1 MKKLGTAVF
10 IGLLLLLLIG
20 CSSIPSGTDSIKE
33 LQKNG
38 ASKIGQNVVVVGVS
52 ETRTNQTKMF
62 KISQGSDYIWA
73 TVPEGKDDPMQG
85 VNVRVSGKL
94 QQKEFSLLGKI
105 YYIET
110 TSFKGE

>member
-1 MKKLGTAVF
+1 MKRICAAVF
-10 IGLLLLLLIG
+10 ISMLLLLLIG
-20 CSSIPSGTDSIKE
+20 CSSTPSGTDSIKE

-52 ETRTNQTKMF
+52 ETKVSQSKMF
-62 KISQGSDYIWA
+62 KISQGGDYIWA
-73 TVPEGKDDPMQG
+73 TVPEGKDDPLQG